1 MRQYTF
7 KWLVLYIFYLIRER
21 LMQRGI
27 TNVSIED
34 AKHKIGLFD
43 IFEEDMIII

>member
-1 MRQYTF
+1 
-7 KWLVLYIFYLIRER
+7 
-21 LMQRGI
+21 MQRGI

-43 IFEEDMIII
+43 IFEEDMIIL